1 MKNLLILSACA
12 LLITGCDDGSSS
24 APRSNFEYSGAYGNG
39 LTSTQIAAAE
49 ARFKSGADRRAAGET
64 LQSTIAAAN
73 RPTSPTAS
81 TSYCSTGWYR
91 GADGNCQFAGATST
105 PLKTSNQWATSNKRP
120 PEPFES
126 PCFSNRNVMAS
137 PTTGRLIETTSNPN
151 NCRDRTLETRCNR
164 PQPQADNQ
172 GPSFIFS

>member
-24 APRSNFEYSGAYGNG
+24 APRPNFEYSGAYGNG
-39 LTSTQIAAAE
+39 LTSTQIAAAD
-49 ARFKSGADRRAAGET
+49 ARFESGADRRAAGET

-73 RPTSPTAS
+73 RPSQTPSPTAN

-91 GADGNCQFAGATST
+91 GADGNCQFAGATPT
-105 PLKTSNQWATSNKRP
+105 PANTSNQRITSNEWS

-126 PCFSNRNVMAS
+126 PCFSNRDVVAS
-137 PTTGRLIETTSNPN
+137 PTTGRLTETTSNPN
-151 NCRDRTLETRCNR
+151 NCRDRNSGNPVQPSSAVNR
-164 PQPQADNQ
+164 
-172 GPSFIFS
+172 